1 MNRVAIQSPTHAQL
15 LRSLS
20 IFMCLIFV
28 RGLAWQYTAE
38 TIAIV
43 IVEFIMAY
51 LVQKEVM
58 TTWTAVFVM
67 AIFPLSLVL
76 VATLEYLGFD

>member
-1 MNRVAIQSPTHAQL
+1 MK
-15 LRSLS
+15 SLS

-51 LVQKEVM
+51 LVQGEVM
-58 TTWTAVFVM
+58 KTKTAAFVLC
-67 AIFPLSLVL
+67 IFPMSLVL
-76 VATLEYLGFD
+76 VATLEFMGFD